1 MKGIKKCIKVTV
13 LGFLRKILIM
23 PKVGIFYYVFPKLYL
38 MAVINELVKV
48 TDFESFESLVLNC
61 IS

>member
-23 PKVGIFYYVFPKLYL
+23 PKIGIFDYVFPKLYL
-38 MAVINELVKV
+38 MAVINKLVKV